1 MVLSSR
7 PRQGVN
13 DMVSSPATPVARAPN
28 ELLPFACILCLLPR
42 LNMSQLINSFSTSV
56 LLLLLLLLF
65 FQMLLPLLLPA
76 SPLAAPDATAAGD
89 GWT

>member
-28 ELLPFACILCLLPR
+28 ELLPFACTLCLLPR
-42 LNMSQLINSFSTSV
+42 LNMRPLINSFSTSV
-56 LLLLLLLLF
+56 LLLLLLF